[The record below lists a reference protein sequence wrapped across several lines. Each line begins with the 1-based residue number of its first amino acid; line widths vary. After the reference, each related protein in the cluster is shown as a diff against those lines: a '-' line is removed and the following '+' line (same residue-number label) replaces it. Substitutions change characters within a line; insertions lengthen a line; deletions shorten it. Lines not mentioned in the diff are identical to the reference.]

1 MEKKIVIDKDFVKKI
16 IYHFFFLEE
25 RIYHNRLTNLNI
37 SKNII
42 MENY

>member
-16 IYHFFFLEE
+16 IYHFFFFLEE

-42 MENY
+42 I